1 MSSAIP
7 GEMARSAPLRAAG
20 RGRGAQCGD
29 GLEEAVDLGLEE
41 AVDLVRERLIE
52 LGHGRCHQ

>member
-29 GLEEAVDLGLEE
+29 GLEEAVDL
-41 AVDLVRERLIE
+41 VRERLIE